1 MLFVFTVIISWMGCH
16 LYEYHD
22 IHPFTIKI
30 QFRLWSRSFKV
41 LVGHLSMLMEKIA
54 DFEIVGSVV

>member
-1 MLFVFTVIISWMGCH
+1 MGFK
-16 LYEYHD
+16 YHD

-54 DFEIVGSVV
+54 DFEIVGSVL